1 MIPLILEITPFYI
14 GLFLFFGIY
23 LSMNVIKLRRKYKI
37 GVGNGG
43 NEDLARAV
51 RVHGNFIEQVPLAL
65 IGLAMI
71 EAQQLHFVFV
81 HLLGLLFF
89 FARIMHA
96 RGLAES
102 AGKTKGR
109 FIGMV
114 ITFGVQAI
122 IGLAL
127 VLNFIH
133 LAYNE
138 FKGL

>member
-1 MIPLILEITPFYI
+1 MISLILEITPFYI

-23 LSMNVIKLRRKYKI
+23 LSMRVIKLRRKYKI

-51 RVHGNFIEQVPLAL
+51 RVHGNFIEQVPLTL

-81 HLLGLLFF
+81 HLLGILLF

-96 RGLAES
+96 RGLTES

-109 FIGMV
+109 FIGMAT
-114 ITFGVQAI
+114 TFMVQAI